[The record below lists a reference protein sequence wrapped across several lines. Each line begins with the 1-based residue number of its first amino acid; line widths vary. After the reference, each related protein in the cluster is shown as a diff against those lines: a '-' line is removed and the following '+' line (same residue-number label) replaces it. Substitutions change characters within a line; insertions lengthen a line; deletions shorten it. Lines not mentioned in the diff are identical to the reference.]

1 MTPFRRLP
9 GIAFLAALA
18 FTVSPAAG
26 EVIDRILVHVN
37 SRIVTQS
44 QLDARV
50 ETALKEAPPGL
61 DAGRREEL
69 RKLSLGEL
77 VNEALL
83 EDRARDLDVVSTD
96 EEVEEQ
102 IKRLKEQNNVR
113 SEEEFV
119 KALEASGLT
128 PDKLRDQLKRSST
141 IQRVIGREV
150 NSKVDLSDDALRLVY
165 EREKATWAVPE
176 KVRVAE
182 VLVLPGPGAAEKA
195 REAATLARG
204 GAKFEDVVLRFSDGP
219 TRSKGG
225 DMGTVGRGELA
236 ADIDKAAFSL
246 PTGGISDPIQTRS
259 GWHVVKVVEKL
270 PATYRPYSEVKAEI
284 LKKEQETQFQ
294 KKLAEYLD
302 KLKRD
307 AVIKVSE
314 EAAPYYQAP
323 VAAAPVLETTP
334 ATAEGTPAGA
344 PQGADFDSVRTES
357 SRRFEVT
364 PTVGYR
370 FGGTTSTSY
379 SQFVESAEVAKALSW
394 GLTLEYGLRRTLNLE
409 LIWSHQDSELGL
421 NFRQAPPAGTS
432 TRLTHLNV
440 DTFQIG
446 ALWMPGLGGDTIRP
460 YFDLLL
466 GVSLLNPAPQFSSL
480 VRFSGSV
487 GAGAKVRLSDALGF
501 RLGLR
506 FMPVYIGS
514 TSDGYGYCDPWYGCY
529 TYYDATYL
537 QQWDAH
543 TGLTLR
549 F

>member
-1 MTPFRRLP
+1 MTVLRRLF
-9 GIAFLAALA
+9 GIALALPLA
-18 FTVSPAAG
+18 FAARPAAG

-37 SRIVTQS
+37 SRIVTQT

-50 ETALKEAPPGL
+50 EAALREVPPGL
-61 DAGRREEL
+61 DAARREEV
-69 RKLSLGEL
+69 RKTALGDL

-83 EDRARDLDVVSTD
+83 EDRARELDVVSTD

-102 IKRLKEQNNVR
+102 IRRLKEQNNVK
-113 SEEEFV
+113 SEEEFT

-150 NSKVDLSDDALRLVY
+150 NSKVDLSDDALRLAY
-165 EREKATWAVPE
+165 EREKEQWAIPE

-182 VLVLPGPGAAEKA
+182 VLVAAGPGSEEKA
-195 REAATLARG
+195 REAARLAKG
-204 GAKFEDVVLRFSDGP
+204 GTKFEDVVLRFSDGP

-225 DMGTVGRGELA
+225 DMGTVGKGELA

-246 PTGGISDPIQTRS
+246 PVGGISDPILTKS
-259 GWHVVKVVEKL
+259 GWHVLKVVERI
-270 PATYRPYSEVKAEI
+270 PASYKPYSEVKSEI

-307 AVIKVSE
+307 AVIKVSD

-323 VAAAPVLETTP
+323 VAAAPQRDLL
-334 ATAEGTPAGA
+334 ATGPTNVSFA
-344 PQGADFDSVRTES
+344 PGRGREIADS
-357 SRRFEVT
+357 RFEIT

-370 FGGTTSTSY
+370 FGGKTSTTH
-379 SQFVESAEVAKALSW
+379 SQFIDSVEVPPALSF
-394 GLTLEYGLRRTLNLE
+394 GMTLEFALRRNLTLE
-409 LIWSHQDSELGL
+409 LIWSHQDSELKL
-421 NFRQAPPAGTS
+421 NYRQTPPDGYV
-432 TRLTHLNV
+432 TRLTHVNV

-446 ALWMPGLGGDTIRP
+446 GLWMFGLSRDRIRP
-460 YFDLLL
+460 YFDFLL
-466 GVSLLNPAPQFSSL
+466 GVSVLTPAPQFSTL
-480 VRFSGSV
+480 TRFSGSI
-487 GAGAKVRLSDALGF
+487 GGGAKIRLSDAMGF

-506 FMPVYIGS
+506 FMPVYLNATS
-514 TSDGYGYCDPWYGCY
+514 TGYGYCDPWYGCY
-529 TYYDATYL
+529 TYYDSNYL
-537 QQWDAH
+537 YQWDAH

>member
-1 MTPFRRLP
+1 MTPLRRLFGTALVLP
-9 GIAFLAALA
+9 LALAAL
-18 FTVSPAAG
+18 PAAG
-26 EVIDRILVHVN
+26 EVVDRILVHVN
-37 SRIVTQS
+37 SRIVTQT

-50 ETALKEAPPGL
+50 EVALREAPPGL
-61 DAGRREEL
+61 DAARREEI
-69 RKLSLGEL
+69 RKTALGEL

-113 SEEEFV
+113 SDEEFV

-165 EREKATWAVPE
+165 EREKEQWAIPE

-182 VLVLPGPGAAEKA
+182 VLVVPGPGAEEKA
-195 REAATLARG
+195 REAAALARG
-204 GAKFEDVVLRFSDGP
+204 GTKFEDVVLRFSDGP

-225 DMGTVGRGELA
+225 DMGTVGRGELS
-236 ADIDKAAFSL
+236 ADIDKAVFTL
-246 PTGGISDPIQTRS
+246 PVGGITDPILTRS
-259 GWHVVKVVEKL
+259 GWHVVKVVDKI
-270 PATYRPYSEVKAEI
+270 PASYRPYSEVKADI

-307 AVIKVSE
+307 AVIKVSP

-323 VAAAPVLETTP
+323 VAAAPVLET
-334 ATAEGTPAGA
+334 ASPAGGGA
-344 PQGADFDSVRTES
+344 PTNVSFAPKGSEFSDA
-357 SRRFEVT
+357 RFEIT

-370 FGGTTSTSY
+370 LGGTTSTSY
-379 SQFVESAEVAKALSW
+379 SEYIESLEVAKSLSFGMTLEYALKRN
-394 GLTLEYGLRRTLNLE
+394 LTLELF
-409 LIWSHQDSELGL
+409 WSHQDSELDI
-421 NFRQAPPAGTS
+421 NFRQAPPAGYDN
-432 TRLTHLNV
+432 RLTHLNV
-440 DTFQIG
+440 DSFQLG
-446 ALWMPGLGGDTIRP
+446 VLWMLGLSRDRIRP
-460 YFDLLL
+460 YFDVTL
-466 GVSLLNPAPQFSSL
+466 GMSLLTPAPQFSSL
-480 VRFSGSV
+480 ARFSGSI
-487 GAGAKVRLSDALGF
+487 GAGAKFRISDGLGF

-506 FMPVYIGS
+506 FLPVYLAS

-529 TYYDATYL
+529 TYYDSNYL
-537 QQWDAH
+537 LQWDAH
-543 TGLTLR
+543 TGLTFR